1 MGSFVYGKRPGA
13 FYIRRK
19 EGINLHNEKTRFQL
33 LLERVASDPELKQ
46 QVLNATP
53 EQFLALCKSKGLER
67 LDMDKAEEL
76 LKKVK
81 AAFDS
86 VSGELSP
93 EQLTNAAGG
102 VGVCIWNCYCQSG
115 YC

>member
-1 MGSFVYGKRPGA
+1 M
-13 FYIRRK
+13 
-19 EGINLHNEKTRFQL
+19 HNEKTRFQL
-33 LLERVASDPELKQ
+33 LLERVASDPELKE

-67 LDMDKAEEL
+67 MDMDKAEEVQ
-76 LKKVK
+76 KKVK

-93 EQLTNAAGG
+93 EQLTNVAGG
-102 VGVCIWNCYCQSG
+102 VGVCVWNCYCQSG